1 MWFSPLFLE
10 EYSRDRARTLSQHLA
25 QCRLAEALQ
34 PAPPSRWRRL
44 LARRLA
50 TLSLR
55 LDRREALATL
65 NTGPYPLYSRRT
77 APRRGA

>member
-50 TLSLR
+50 ALSLR
-55 LDRREALATL
+55 LDGREAIAAFRIWPFL
-65 NTGPYPLYSRRT
+65 
-77 APRRGA
+77 